1 MNELDVIQK
10 KIRERMNDIADA
22 LATGSCQSL
31 EEYKRMC
38 GVIEG
43 LAYVE
48 RDILDLRKRIED
60 DQDQ

>member
-48 RDILDLRKRIED
+48 RDMIDLRNANEARED
-60 DQDQ
+60 Q

>member
-48 RDILDLRKRIED
+48 RDVIDLRSSAESED
-60 DQDQ
+60 D

>member
-1 MNELDVIQK
+1 MNELDIIQK

-48 RDILDLRKRIED
+48 RDVIDLRSSAESED
-60 DQDQ
+60 D

>member
-48 RDILDLRKRIED
+48 RDVIDLRSSAKSED
-60 DQDQ
+60 D